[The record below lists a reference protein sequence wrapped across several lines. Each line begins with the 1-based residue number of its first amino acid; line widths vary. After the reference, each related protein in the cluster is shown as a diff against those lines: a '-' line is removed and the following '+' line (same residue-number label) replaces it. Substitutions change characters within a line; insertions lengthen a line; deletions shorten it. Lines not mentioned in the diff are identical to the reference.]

1 MGNLHLILNN
11 VELDLQDITNETEFL
26 HIQFMTL
33 KVCMDQE
40 YIYVLNLYH
49 INHTHTNICFCS
61 KSWENLPS
69 EYTEQSLFTADISS
83 ELFQNIRNT
92 IDNID
97 NSNNDIKDSDDAEDG
112 IENIVKA
119 EITENVPDATEI
131 PITKKNAIKPIQR
144 LIP

>member
-1 MGNLHLILNN
+1 M
-11 VELDLQDITNETEFL
+11 FL
-26 HIQFMTL
+26 RTL
-33 KVCMDQE
+33 V
-40 YIYVLNLYH
+40 VHFL
-49 INHTHTNICFCS
+49 S
-61 KSWENLPS
+61 SENLPS

-92 IDNID
+92 IDDNID
-97 NSNNDIKDSDDAEDG
+97 NSNNDIKDSDDAIENG
-112 IENIVKA
+112 IEDIVKA